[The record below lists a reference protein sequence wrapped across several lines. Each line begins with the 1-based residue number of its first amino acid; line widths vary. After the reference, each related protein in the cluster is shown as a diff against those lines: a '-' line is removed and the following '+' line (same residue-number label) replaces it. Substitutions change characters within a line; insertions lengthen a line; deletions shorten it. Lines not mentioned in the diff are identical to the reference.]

1 MKELWDER
9 GYEYLGLSCQN
20 LRDHAAR
27 LEKTMGDTIAINSGK
42 GIKENVETTEGSL
55 NYGSSSGSQ
64 HKSSSGSQHDIQ
76 FDDIID
82 NAIEDQY
89 EDTMRSLRST
99 SANSQEGI
107 TINTSLPEHEITEK
121 PAIIKWGKDKN
132 GVLINIQSSDI
143 IKAYEEII
151 LWRKNVF
158 LVPYGKIG
166 IIDQLTTH
174 VNQWNSKSEQ
184 QHIALKA
191 VFVLLAVGLQKPGP
205 KSKAKDH
212 KECLTK
218 RLALWKDG
226 QIDKLLREGR
236 MIQARIGKSKKSEP
250 PDRAKIFAKLV
261 MEGQI
266 NSAMRSLSEEGNGGV
281 LPLSDDVMLQLRQK
295 HPEAEEAKIGTLL
308 RGPVQEVIESLFI
321 PINGQMVREAALR
334 TKGSGGPSGVDAN
347 GFKRT
352 LACKS
357 FKKSSTALCEALA
370 TLTKTLC
377 TEFVDPTLIDALVAS
392 RLRESYNIY
401 LPNLICVCF

>member
-1 MKELWDER
+1 MMKELWDER

-20 LRDHAAR
+20 LRDQEAR
-27 LEKTMGDTIAINSGK
+27 LEKTMGDTIVINSGN

-55 NYGSSSGSQ
+55 NYGSSSGIQ

-99 SANSQEGI
+99 SSNSQEGV

-121 PAIIKWGKDKN
+121 PAIIKWEKDKN

-166 IIDQLTTH
+166 KEFIDQLTTH

-191 VFVLLAVGLQKPGP
+191 VFVLLAVGLP
-205 KSKAKDH
+205 KNQSQN
-212 KECLTK
+212 LK
-218 RLALWKDG
+218 R
-226 QIDKLLREGR
+226 
-236 MIQARIGKSKKSEP
+236 
-250 PDRAKIFAKLV
+250 KIIKNV
-261 MEGQI
+261 
-266 NSAMRSLSEEGNGGV
+266 
-281 LPLSDDVMLQLRQK
+281 
-295 HPEAEEAKIGTLL
+295 
-308 RGPVQEVIESLFI
+308 
-321 PINGQMVREAALR
+321 
-334 TKGSGGPSGVDAN
+334 
-347 GFKRT
+347 
-352 LACKS
+352 
-357 FKKSSTALCEALA
+357 
-370 TLTKTLC
+370 
-377 TEFVDPTLIDALVAS
+377 
-392 RLRESYNIY
+392 
-401 LPNLICVCF
+401 

>member
-1 MKELWDER
+1 MANATTNTKGRTKRMKWTEQMNLDCLDSKRKALDMIGSENPPLNENGKRRGYIKVMKELWDER

-20 LRDHAAR
+20 LRDQAAR
-27 LEKTMGDTIAINSGK
+27 LEKTMGDTIVINSGN

-99 SANSQEGI
+99 SANSQEGV

-166 IIDQLTTH
+166 
-174 VNQWNSKSEQ
+174 K
-184 QHIALKA
+184 
-191 VFVLLAVGLQKPGP
+191 
-205 KSKAKDH
+205 
-212 KECLTK
+212 
-218 RLALWKDG
+218 
-226 QIDKLLREGR
+226 
-236 MIQARIGKSKKSEP
+236 
-250 PDRAKIFAKLV
+250 
-261 MEGQI
+261 
-266 NSAMRSLSEEGNGGV
+266 
-281 LPLSDDVMLQLRQK
+281 
-295 HPEAEEAKIGTLL
+295 
-308 RGPVQEVIESLFI
+308 
-321 PINGQMVREAALR
+321 
-334 TKGSGGPSGVDAN
+334 
-347 GFKRT
+347 
-352 LACKS
+352 
-357 FKKSSTALCEALA
+357 
-370 TLTKTLC
+370 
-377 TEFVDPTLIDALVAS
+377 
-392 RLRESYNIY
+392 
-401 LPNLICVCF
+401 